1 MLFKEIIRM
10 ALDSLGVH
18 KLRTFLTMAGIT
30 IGVFSVIGVMTAV
43 TALRGQIE
51 TGLSFLGANTVQFTK
66 WPTFG
71 GSGANFAK
79 INKRRNITIEQAQRF
94 AQLMQDTADVICL
107 EASNGGAIA
116 VYQNRQT
123 TPDNDYEGSNE
134 NFLAANKFSI
144 ETGRNFTG
152 SDIELAQPVA
162 IIGQDI
168 VTKLFPAESPLGKV
182 IKVSG
187 HAYTV
192 IGTFATRGTAF
203 GGSLDGLAVVPITR
217 FLDDNGR
224 ENYSLTI
231 AVEAPSADIYNEIV
245 DQGATDMRIVRGLR
259 PLDDNDFEISSNDS
273 VIAAFAKVANA
284 VSAGAFVI
292 STIALV
298 AAGVGIMNIM
308 LVSVTERTKEI
319 GVRKSI
325 GARRVNILAQF
336 LIESVAISLV
346 GGLAGIA
353 LGVMAGDG
361 LALALHAE
369 IIFPWGWATTGLIV
383 CAAIG
388 VGFGFY
394 PAVRASRLDPIEA
407 LRFE

>member
-1 MLFKEIIRM
+1 
-10 ALDSLGVH
+10 
-18 KLRTFLTMAGIT
+18 
-30 IGVFSVIGVMTAV
+30 
-43 TALRGQIE
+43 
-51 TGLSFLGANTVQFTK
+51 
-66 WPTFG
+66 
-71 GSGANFAK
+71 
-79 INKRRNITIEQAQRF
+79 
-94 AQLMQDTADVICL
+94 
-107 EASNGGAIA
+107 
-116 VYQNRQT
+116 
-123 TPDNDYEGSNE
+123 
-134 NFLAANKFSI
+134 
-144 ETGRNFTG
+144 
-152 SDIELAQPVA
+152 
-162 IIGQDI
+162 
-168 VTKLFPAESPLGKV
+168 
-182 IKVSG
+182 
-187 HAYTV
+187 
-192 IGTFATRGTAF
+192 
-203 GGSLDGLAVVPITR
+203 
-217 FLDDNGR
+217 
-224 ENYSLTI
+224 
-231 AVEAPSADIYNEIV
+231 
-245 DQGATDMRIVRGLR
+245 
-259 PLDDNDFEISSNDS
+259 
-273 VIAAFAKVANA
+273 
-284 VSAGAFVI
+284 VI